1 MRFQIPL
8 CEECGACCAHDD
20 PVWIEVTAF
29 DRMHIPMELLSEDL
43 KSMRMIDGRCAA
55 LKGQPGACSIYEIRP
70 LACRQISP
78 GSNLCLYMLGYHR
91 MPCIRF

>member
-20 PVWIEVTAF
+20 PAWIEVTEF
-29 DRMHIPMELLSEDL
+29 DQRSIPTELLSEDL
-43 KSMRMIDGRCAA
+43 GSMRMVDGHCAA
-55 LKGQPGACSIYEIRP
+55 LKGQPGTCSIYQNRP

-91 MPCIRF
+91 MPCVRF